1 MKRDLDILVLSD
13 LHLGTYGCRARE
25 LSRYLRTVRPRMVIL
40 NGDIIDIW
48 QFKKS
53 YFPKSHM
60 QVLKRLL
67 KLAAKVPVYYITG
80 NHDDALRRYSPA
92 ALGNLRL
99 VDRLDLEI
107 DGQRYWFFHGDIFD
121 ASMQHAK
128 WLAKLGGF
136 GYDLLIRINTLV
148 NWMLVRMGKQR
159 MSFSKR
165 IKQSVKRAVA
175 YIGDFEE
182 TAAAVAI
189 HDGVDHVVCGHI
201 HQPQLRRI
209 TTPKGSV
216 NYMNSGDW
224 IEHMS
229 ALEYA
234 NGRWQLHFHEDRPR
248 ADAAPRTGPATSHPN
263 EGKSMQERSPIHALA
278 QILHGAL
285 G

>member
-1 MKRDLDILVLSD
+1 MKRALDILVLSD

-25 LSRYLRTVRPRMVIL
+25 LSRYLRSVKPAMVIL

-67 KLAAKVPVYYITG
+67 KLASKVPVYYITG
-80 NHDDALRRYSPA
+80 NHDEALRRYSPTT
-92 ALGNLRL
+92 LGNLRL
-99 VDRLDLEI
+99 VDRLALTI
-107 DGQRYWFFHGDIFD
+107 DGERYWFFHGDIFD
-121 ASMQHAK
+121 ASMKHAK
-128 WLAKLGGF
+128 WLAKLGGT

-148 NWMLVRMGKQR
+148 NWALELMGRPR
-159 MSFSKR
+159 MSFSRK

-182 TAAAVAI
+182 AAATIAV
-189 HDGVDHVVCGHI
+189 HEGFDHVVCGHI
-201 HQPQLRRI
+201 HQPQMRRVEL
-209 TTPKGSV
+209 PKGSV

-224 IEHMS
+224 IEHLS

-234 NGRWQLHFHEDRPR
+234 NGRWSIYMHEEALKEAAARPV
-248 ADAAPRTGPATSHPN
+248 
-263 EGKSMQERSPIHALA
+263 RSTYRSAEPALA
-278 QILHGAL
+278 
-285 G
+285 